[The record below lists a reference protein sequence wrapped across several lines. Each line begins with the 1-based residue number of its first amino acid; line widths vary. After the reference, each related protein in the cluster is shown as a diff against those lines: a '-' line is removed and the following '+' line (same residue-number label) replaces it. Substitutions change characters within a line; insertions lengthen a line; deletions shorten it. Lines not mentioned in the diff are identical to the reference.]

1 MGRNTLDGRRRWS
14 LYASGCWDRFHCTL
28 YFSLPPQSG
37 VDYCFDTV
45 EMVLWPVNEI
55 ASGKGDRETHVL
67 VPILSET
74 GVSVVLESDLDSDTH
89 YKATLS
95 VNSLP
100 LTSTTFCE

>member
-1 MGRNTLDGRRRWS
+1 M
-14 LYASGCWDRFHCTL
+14 
-28 YFSLPPQSG
+28 
-37 VDYCFDTV
+37 DYCFDTV
-45 EMVLWPVNEI
+45 EMVLWPVNET
-55 ASGKGDRETHVL
+55 ASGSGDRGDRETHVL

-95 VNSLP
+95 VNSQP